1 MKRDTQKP
9 ILFKSEPEVFAQIEL
24 LKEQRPGL
32 NRNKMIND
40 AMTLYIKLIKII
52 LNTEEMDVITFNQ
65 DSLQRFLYKQCKDI
79 EREWKR
85 IYL

>member
-40 AMTLYIKLIKII
+40 AITLYIKLIKTLGQMEIF
-52 LNTEEMDVITFNQ
+52 NEITYNQ
-65 DSLQRFLYKQCKDI
+65 DSLQRFLFKQCKDI
-79 EREWKR
+79 QREWKR
-85 IYL
+85 VY

>member
-40 AMTLYIKLIKII
+40 AMTLYIKLVKTLGQMEI
-52 LNTEEMDVITFNQ
+52 LNDITYNQ
-65 DSLQRFLYKQCKDI
+65 DILQRFLFKQCKDI
-79 EREWKR
+79 HREWKR
-85 IYL
+85 IY

>member
-1 MKRDTQKP
+1 MKKDIQKP

-40 AMTLYIKLIKII
+40 AMTLYIKLIK
-52 LNTEEMDVITFNQ
+52 TVGKMEYMDVITFNQ
-65 DSLQRFLYKQCKDI
+65 DSLQRFLFKQCKDI
-79 EREWKR
+79 QREWKC
-85 IYL
+85 IY

>member
-1 MKRDTQKP
+1 MKKDIQKP

-24 LKEQRPGL
+24 LKEKRPTL

-40 AMTLYIKLIKII
+40 AMILYIKLVKTLGSMEI
-52 LNTEEMDVITFNQ
+52 LNDITYNQ

-79 EREWKR
+79 QREWKR
-85 IYL
+85 IY